1 MNVCIVVE
9 VQSNLDLRLDFA
21 ERKSCVVTHLL
32 AVAIGPLTDGMV
44 SSPLDVSDAL
54 AVSN

>member
-21 ERKSCVVTHLL
+21 ERKSCVATHLL
-32 AVAIGPLTDGMV
+32 AVAIGPLTDGMF
-44 SSPLDVSDAL
+44 SSPLDISDAL